1 MYMNLMPRD
10 KQLVN
15 IKQGG
20 GGGDDLHD
28 LTAQYVSPRTAGHR
42 ELI

>member
-15 IKQGG
+15 IKQG